1 MRTSK
6 SLLLGFLLAGSLTA
20 CFEEADHCSNYVDYM
35 CDCHEEDP
43 SFSCEDLRA
52 SYEEATLE
60 QQNDCAVDLDEQRQV
75 DEEDGASCES
85 GDTGI

>member
-1 MRTSK
+1 MPTTR
-6 SLLLGFLLAGSLTA
+6 SLLGLFAIALSLTA
-20 CFEEADHCSNYVDYM
+20 CFEEADHCSDYVDYM

-60 QQNDCAVDLDEQRQV
+60 DQNDCAVDLDSQRQD
-75 DEEDGASCES
+75 DEEDGAACEA
-85 GDTGI
+85 GDTGV